1 VASVSTLFLL
11 ITTAKA
17 QPVEAIR
24 LLGWWPIA
32 FSDITR
38 CCLLTFLLFLGPLFE
53 RIFVERDLD
62 DFRHG
67 RAIVESLSS
76 WIGYRNFVAGPVTEE
91 VVFRSVLIPIHL
103 LAKISPT
110 RIVFLTPLYFGI
122 AHVHHFYEFKLTHP
136 HTPFVPA
143 FLHSVFQFAYT
154 TLFGWFAAF
163 IYLRTGSIYA
173 CIVIHT
179 FCNWAGLPRFWGRV
193 NRTNLYSTSLVPI
206 RVKDDVDAVSG
217 RGSGQLH
224 LGWTIAYY
232 VLLVSGA
239 YAFYLGLWFLTES
252 SQPLASFKG
261 DQKAY
266 FGVKKV
272 LGK

>member
-11 ITTAKA
+11 ITVAKV

-38 CCLLTFLLFLGPLFE
+38 CCILTLLLFLGPLFE
-53 RIFVERDLD
+53 TIVVERNLD
-62 DFRHG
+62 DFRCG

-76 WIGYRNFVAGPVTEE
+76 WIGYRNFIAGPVTEE

-122 AHVHHFYEFKLTHP
+122 AHVHHFYEFTLTHP
-136 HTPFVPA
+136 QTPFLPA
-143 FLHSVFQFAYT
+143 LLRSVFQFAYT

-173 CIVIHT
+173 CIIIHT

-193 NRTNLYSTSLVPI
+193 NRTSLYSASPI
-206 RVKDDVDAVSG
+206 SIRGKDDVNVDSA
-217 RGSGQLH
+217 REPGQLH

-239 YAFYLGLWFLTES
+239 YAFYLGLWSLTES
-252 SQPLASFKG
+252 SQPLASFK
-261 DQKAY
+261 
-266 FGVKKV
+266 
-272 LGK
+272 